1 MEVREIVREMEVR
14 KIVREV
20 EVREIVREVEV
31 REIVREGINRRRARA
46 RNFIIKWKADMRYMV
61 FHKCVL

>member
-1 MEVREIVREMEVR
+1 MRELVREMEVR
-14 KIVREV
+14 K
-20 EVREIVREVEV
+20 IVREVEV